1 MNIKDAFPIFEYN
14 KDLVYLDTA
23 ASSLKP
29 KEVIDTVDY
38 YYSHYGVNV
47 HRGVYG
53 LSYEATDL
61 YESARDKTATF
72 INANPNEV
80 IFTRGTTQSLNMV
93 AYHYLNILKE
103 GDEIITSELE
113 HHSNFL
119 PWLNVSKKT
128 KASLKFVPLDSKG
141 KITVDAFKRVLTKN
155 TKVVALTYVSNVMG
169 YITPIK
175 EIIELAHEVG
185 AKVVID
191 AAQAAPHIKIDV
203 KGLDC
208 DFLAFSSHK
217 MLGPTG
223 IGVLFG
229 KEAHL
234 NEMEPI
240 EYGGEMVQVV
250 NKDSATYKTGPFRF
264 EAGTPIISGAIGL
277 GRAVDF
283 INNVG
288 MENILNHT
296 KKLYDYAIAKL
307 EHVDGITI
315 YNKGNDIGL
324 ITFNIDDVHPHDA
337 ATIFD
342 KNGVA
347 LRAGHHCA
355 QLITKWLG
363 VHATLR
369 ASIYI
374 YNTKADIDKFV
385 ASAIEVRNFFRQ
397 F

>member
-1 MNIKDAFPIFEYN
+1 MNIRDKFPIYEFN
-14 KDLVYLDTA
+14 QNLTYLDTA

-29 KEVIDTVDY
+29 KAVIDTIDY

-61 YESARDKTATF
+61 YEQARDKVANF
-72 INANPNEV
+72 INATHNEV
-80 IFTRGTTQSLNMV
+80 IFTRGATQSLNMV
-93 AYHYLNILKE
+93 ANHFLNLNA

-119 PWLNVSKKT
+119 PWLEVSKHTKAVLKFVELDQRGRLTVEAFKKVLSKKT
-128 KASLKFVPLDSKG
+128 K
-141 KITVDAFKRVLTKN
+141 
-155 TKVVALTYVSNVMG
+155 VVSLTYVSNVMG

-175 EIIELAHEVG
+175 EIIKLAHEVG
-185 AKVVID
+185 ALVVVD
-191 AAQAAPHIKIDV
+191 AAQAAPHMQIDV
-203 KGLDC
+203 KDLDC
-208 DFLAFSSHK
+208 DYLAFSSHK

-223 IGVLFG
+223 IGVLYG
-229 KEAHL
+229 KEHL
-234 NEMEPI
+234 LNQMEPT
-240 EYGGEMVQVV
+240 EFGGEMVQNVTKE
-250 NKDSATYKTGPFRF
+250 NASYKTGPFRF

-277 GRAVDF
+277 GKAVDF
-283 INNVG
+283 INEIG
-288 MENILNHT
+288 FEAIHNHT
-296 KKLYDYAIAKL
+296 QSLYNYTMKAL
-307 EHVDGITI
+307 ETI
-315 YNKGNDIGL
+315 EGVTVYNEDNDIGL

-363 VHATLR
+363 IQASLR
-369 ASIYI
+369 ASFYI
-374 YNTKADIDKFV
+374 YNTKADADTFI
-385 ASAIEVRNFFRQ
+385 ASVIEVRDFFRR